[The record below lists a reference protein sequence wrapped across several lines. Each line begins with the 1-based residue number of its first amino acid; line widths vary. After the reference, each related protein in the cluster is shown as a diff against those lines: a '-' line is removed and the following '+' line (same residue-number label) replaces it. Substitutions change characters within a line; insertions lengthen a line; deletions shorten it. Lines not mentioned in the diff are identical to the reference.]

1 METNKAL
8 ELIKQ
13 VIDQAVKR
21 GLFENVETTIA
32 VGQAFETIVN
42 EVRKDDT
49 QPQ

>member
-21 GLFENVETTIA
+21 GCFENVETTVA
-32 VGQAFETIVN
+32 VAQAFKTI
-42 EVRKDDT
+42 ESEIKKDES
-49 QPQ
+49 PQ

>member
-21 GLFENVETTIA
+21 GLFENVETTVA
-32 VGQAFETIVN
+32 VAQAFSTIESEIKNN
-42 EVRKDDT
+42 E
-49 QPQ
+49 QQQ